1 MELGMILVFYWGLA
15 PSLLVQQSSNLTITK
30 HILLEDRKSINGL
43 EVSLDL
49 GRMNWHEAKIA
60 CKKLGTEWR
69 LPTKDELNMLYEN
82 MEEIGDFASYY
93 YWSSTAYDNLTA
105 WIQYFYNGGQLN
117 FSKVNYFYVRAVR
130 AS

>member
-1 MELGMILVFYWGLA
+1 MILVFYWGLA

-60 CKKLGTEWR
+60 CKKLGTGWR

-82 MEEIGDFASYY
+82 KEEIGGFANLT
-93 YWSSTAYDNLTA
+93 YWSSSEYDNFNA
-105 WIQYFYNGGQLN
+105 WSQYFSLGLQ
-117 FSKVNYFYVRAVR
+117 FCPTKVNYNYVRAVR